1 VETRRRRGRT
11 KGHSLKLVA
20 VFLVLVAALTAGC
33 GGGDDG
39 ALSESEFREEAN
51 AVCEGTLREAE
62 AIEAP
67 ASPEEIPDYV
77 DRLVPLVRQ
86 GLERLRA
93 LQPPADLQEDYDQML
108 DETET
113 ALASADDLATA
124 AQEGDPGKLQEA
136 LAAGD
141 AANQASDRL
150 ATKLGL
156 DECAA
161 E

>member
-1 VETRRRRGRT
+1 VETHRRRGQTGARP
-11 KGHSLKLVA
+11 LKLVA
-20 VFLVLVAALTAGC
+20 ASFVLAAALAGGC
-33 GGGDDG
+33 GGGDNG

-51 AVCEGTLREAE
+51 AVCEETLREAE
-62 AIEAP
+62 AIDAP

-77 DRLVPLVRQ
+77 ERLVPLVRQ

-93 LQPPADLQEDYDQML
+93 LQPPADLQEDYDRML
-108 DETET
+108 DVNEKV
-113 ALASADDLATA
+113 LASADDLAEA
-124 AQEGDPGKLQEA
+124 AQESDAAKLQEA

-141 AANQASDRL
+141 AANRESDRL
-150 ATKLGL
+150 ASKLGL